1 MSVAANFLRRIFS
14 PSPRVEETKVVIRD
28 SGLIQTPVELTP
40 QPVLTKLLPNA
51 IVRIL
56 KSFALGYPK
65 DRNSSGWAKPEY
77 DLAEVDRAENTEA
90 VLKMSISKYTEK
102 ILNCGWYFRS
112 ANPRTRA
119 YIRKRLGEFAM
130 VTSQPFELLLAEF
143 TRNFVKY
150 NNAFLYV
157 RRNKDF
163 SSGKPIKLYGKDV
176 DPIAGIFLIDPTS
189 MEPRVDKYNNVTQW
203 KQEVVSFSSTGYWN
217 EKGATHKTYERENIL
232 HLYRNRTTG
241 FVLGTPDY
249 LPVFDDIRSLRNI
262 EELSDL
268 LIHTYAF
275 PTYHII
281 VGNKD
286 NPASKMADG
295 IDEVEYVKAEFEKMA
310 TEAAFVTSEKVEIKV
325 VGAERYA
332 LNLEPFMENYKE
344 RVQAG
349 VYLSDIDA
357 GKGGTANRSTAQQ
370 LSYGFQERCKDFQ
383 RHIEH
388 FMTYR
393 LFNQL
398 LLEGGFSLDTENMVE
413 FKFHEIDVDNRLKV
427 ANHAMAMYQG
437 HMITQTE
444 ARTMADQRPIES
456 SQEADMYFEK
466 VEKKIALIGAV
477 DESSGLG
484 AKTATTN
491 RNQPTN
497 QHGTKP
503 AKTQTKNDQRYLQAE
518 LQTQISKLLRADCD
532 AKKLSTSLA
541 RVGAELCLPMISDGV
556 ASIAPDLYV
565 GTNINNGF
573 SMLLEARL
581 AVLFDGMSEMFADVQ
596 TEMDRSIVEEI
607 VTDEVAGLA
616 QSWLDIAHAYG
627 VLRAQILTKD
637 KTRQDLYNTTYGSLL
652 QNIEENL

>member
-189 MEPRVDKYNNVTQW
+189 MEPRVDKY
-203 KQEVVSFSSTGYWN
+203 
-217 EKGATHKTYERENIL
+217 
-232 HLYRNRTTG
+232 RTTG

>member
-1 MSVAANFLRRIFS
+1 VEDAPVADN
-14 PSPRVEETKVVIRD
+14 
-28 SGLIQTPVELTP
+28 GLIQAPVELTP
-40 QPVLTKLLPNA
+40 IPSTPRLLPNV
-51 IVRIL
+51 IVRVL

-90 VLKMSISKYTEK
+90 ILKMSINKYTEK

-112 ANPRTRA
+112 ANPRARA
-119 YIRKRLGEFAM
+119 YIRKRLMDMAL
-130 VTSQPFELLLAEF
+130 VTSQPFELILPEF

-150 NNAFLYV
+150 NNAFLYM
-157 RRNKDF
+157 RRAVKF
-163 SSGKPIKLYGKDV
+163 SSGKPTKLYGKDV
-176 DPIAGIFLIDPTS
+176 EPIAGLFLIDPTS
-189 MEPRVDKYNNVTQW
+189 LEPRVDKYNNVTQW
-203 KQEVVSFSSTGYWN
+203 KQEVVSFNSTGYWN
-217 EKGATHKTYERENIL
+217 EKGATSKVYERENIL

-275 PTYHII
+275 PTYHIV
-281 VGNKD
+281 VGNEK
-286 NPASKMADG
+286 NPAGRMPDG
-295 IDEVEYVKAEFEKMA
+295 TDEVEFVKKEFERMA
-310 TEAAFVTSEKVEIKV
+310 TESAFVTSEKVQIKV
-325 VGAERYA
+325 VGAEKHA
-332 LNLEPFMENYKE
+332 LKLEPFMDNYKE
-344 RVQAG
+344 RVQFG
-349 VYLSDIDA
+349 VYLSDIDV
-357 GKGGTANRSTAQQ
+357 GRGGTANRSTAQQ

-388 FMTYR
+388 FLTYR

-398 LLEGGFSLDTENMVE
+398 LLEGGFPLDTENMVE
-413 FKFHEIDVDNRLKV
+413 FKFHEIDIDNRLKI

-437 HMITQTE
+437 HMFTRTE
-444 ARTMADQRPIES
+444 ARTMADQRPIEPG
-456 SQEADMYFEK
+456 QEEDMFFDR
-466 VEKKIALIGAV
+466 VAKKIALIGAV

-484 AKTATTN
+484 SKSATTN

-497 QHGTKP
+497 ASGTKP
-503 AKTQTKNDQRYLQAE
+503 AKTQTKNDQRYLQEE
-518 LQTQISKLLRADCD
+518 LRTQVGKLLSSDCD
-532 AKKLSTSLA
+532 AKKLSTGLA
-541 RVGAELCLPMISDGV
+541 QAGVELCLPTISDGV

-581 AVLFDGMSEMFADVQ
+581 AELFDGMSDMFADAQ
-596 TEMDRSIVEEI
+596 TQMDRSIVEEI
-607 VTDEVAGLA
+607 VTDEVLRLA
-616 QSWLDIAHAYG
+616 SSWLDIAHAYG

-637 KTRQDLYNTTYGSLL
+637 KTRQDLYNTTYGSLEVE
-652 QNIEENL
+652 IKENS